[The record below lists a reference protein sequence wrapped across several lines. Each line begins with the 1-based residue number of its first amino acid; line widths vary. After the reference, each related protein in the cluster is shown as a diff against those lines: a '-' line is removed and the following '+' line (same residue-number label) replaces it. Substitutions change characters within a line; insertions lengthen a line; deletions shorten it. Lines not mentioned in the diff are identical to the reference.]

1 MEKIQALWNDITT
14 GNLPL
19 LCDNE
24 HHPIENV
31 TPISCYS
38 NYTSDEKGTYDLTIM
53 AETLD
58 FFTKMEEKIA
68 QGTYLLY
75 EETMMRE
82 ISKLVQNKHGLES
95 GMIKTNSLSNAAL
108 QKIMKLAFPKHS
120 QKTTRLIVMYIS
132 QSSSNFY
139 NYCFSIDKHLFI
151 H

>member
-1 MEKIQALWNDITT
+1 MNYHLTNVTLTTDNTIEGMEKIQALWNDITT

-58 FFTKMEEKIA
+58 FHKNGRK
-68 QGTYLLY
+68 
-75 EETMMRE
+75 
-82 ISKLVQNKHGLES
+82 NC
-95 GMIKTNSLSNAAL
+95 
-108 QKIMKLAFPKHS
+108 
-120 QKTTRLIVMYIS
+120 TR
-132 QSSSNFY
+132 
-139 NYCFSIDKHLFI
+139 HLPSV
-151 H
+151 